1 MKFCPTCDVRL
12 KKDSNTLVLTCPK
25 CNYTEGGPKEK
36 KKSDVQEEESDFLV
50 VGENEGKE
58 VLSTIEIDCEN
69 KDCDSREAVW
79 WMLQTRSA
87 DEPTTQFFRCTK
99 CKTTWRNYA

>member
-12 KKDSNTLVLTCPK
+12 KKDKSTAILTCGK
-25 CNYTEGGPKEK
+25 CGYTEGGKIEEK
-36 KKSDVQEEESDFLV
+36 QSSTEITESDFLV
-50 VGENEGKE
+50 LDENEGKE
-58 VLSTIEIDCEN
+58 VLSTIEIECEN
-69 KDCDSREAVW
+69 EKCDSKEAVW

-99 CKTTWRNYA
+99 CQHTWRNYA